1 MTMSQALRIPPAPR
15 VSAEVEHYRPQPM
28 AFGEIERLAI
38 SIAKS
43 GLFGMKTPDQAM
55 ALMMIA
61 QAEGMHPALA
71 ARDYDVIQGRPA
83 KKSEAMLRDF
93 LGAGGKVEWHGLD
106 DTIADATF
114 SHPQG
119 GMVRITWDMKRAQA
133 AGLGGKD
140 NWKKFPRQMLRSRTV
155 SEGVRTVWPT
165 ATGGMYVPEEAQDA
179 EPFRGPTI
187 DHEPA
192 QRAGATVESTP
203 PPESKPA
210 AAPTNGNG
218 HKRKVSEVLADI
230 ADAAA
235 QASTPDEVA
244 DLERRDDVRAIRCF
258 PKGHGAIAEL
268 DAILAEHMARTQAA
282 SDDAAEAAVP
292 DLWPD
297 DAPTPPDPDRAR
309 YQAKADE
316 ILGMDTLQAVERAMS
331 AMVVTA
337 LLVEADK
344 MRRPELA
351 ALIID
356 AAEARRQELRAGA

>member
-1 MTMSQALRIPPAPR
+1 MSQALRIPAAPR

-192 QRAGATVESTP
+192 QRAGASAESTP

-210 AAPTNGNG
+210 AAPANGNG
-218 HKRKVSEVLADI
+218 LRPYESVVWLDNLAKKLAT
-230 ADAAA
+230 ADRDAVVRIGGLASVTEA
-235 QASTPDEVA
+235 LRDGPERVRDAVNELLGDAFARCEREEAEATDEIPTDEMPETPLEPEDRDRQQALDRVGEIENCQDT
-244 DLERRDDVRAIRCF
+244 RAI
-258 PKGHGAIAEL
+258 
-268 DAILAEHMARTQAA
+268 
-282 SDDAAEAAVP
+282 
-292 DLWPD
+292 
-297 DAPTPPDPDRAR
+297 DRVM
-309 YQAKADE
+309 
-316 ILGMDTLQAVERAMS
+316 GS
-331 AMVVTA
+331 MVLTA
-337 LLVEADK
+337 LLARLDK
-344 MRRPELA
+344 ARPELA
-351 ALIID
+351 RMIME
-356 AAEARRQELRAGA
+356 AAEGRRQELLAGA